1 MSLIMNRRVTIF
13 LTALGVALSLVALWV
28 PLSCTTSIFGT
39 NCLSMR
45 ESISPLWIVLLI
57 PGEQMMGP
65 FNTASWIWYIT
76 GTTLTVL
83 ALVANNNRIR
93 AIGALVLV
101 SFFAA
106 HLIDEAHYFL
116 SSSSDLRRFFPV
128 SSVPFWITLGAF
140 TLSLVPSVIGWA
152 SDTLKPSSTA
162 NQPSGS
168 SPEA

>member
-1 MSLIMNRRVTIF
+1 MNRRVTIF
-13 LTALGVALSLVALWV
+13 LTALGVAFSLVALWV

-45 ESISPLWIVLLI
+45 DSISPLWLVFLV
-57 PGEQMMGP
+57 PGEHMMGP
-65 FNTASWIWYIT
+65 FNTASWTWYII

-106 HLIDEAHYFL
+106 HLIDEARYFL
-116 SSSSDLRRFFPV
+116 SSSTDLRRFFPA
-128 SSVPFWITLGAF
+128 SSVPFWITLGGL

-152 SDTLKPSSTA
+152 SNIFKPSSSA